1 MDTAI
6 SILVDTL
13 RGLVRGAGPGNWTWS
28 EIADDLIKR
37 VAYEQRDKSQA
48 FKQATA
54 DLVRPFHR
62 LLSQNHAA

>member
-1 MDTAI
+1 MDTGI
-6 SILVDTL
+6 SILVDALGRLL
-13 RGLVRGAGPGNWTWS
+13 RGVGLGNWTWS
-28 EIADDLIKR
+28 EIAGDLVRR

-62 LLSQNHAA
+62 LLSQHHTA